1 MTIFYMDNR
10 DTWLDYLFLTVMQMI
25 INFHDICETVMV

>member
-1 MTIFYMDNR
+1 MDNR
-10 DTWLDYLFLTVMQMI
+10 AVRLDYLFLTVTQTI